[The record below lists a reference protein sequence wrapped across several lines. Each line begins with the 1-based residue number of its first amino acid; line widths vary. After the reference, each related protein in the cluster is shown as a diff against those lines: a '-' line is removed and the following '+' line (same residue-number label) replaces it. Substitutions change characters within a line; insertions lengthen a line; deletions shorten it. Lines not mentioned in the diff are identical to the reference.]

1 MDDPRYEYRV
11 SWSDNS
17 DAWIGRCDGFL
28 LVSHLAPTEA
38 EALDG
43 IRALVA
49 DIVADLQADGEP
61 LPRPVPWEWHDAA
74 RLDSTVPLFSEG
86 WCDPPLAER
95 VDELLAETGFGT

>member
-1 MDDPRYEYRV
+1 MDDPSYEYRA

-17 DAWIGRCDGFL
+17 DAWVGRCDGFL

-49 DIVADLQADGEP
+49 TSCPTCGPMASRCPLQFPGSGTM
-61 LPRPVPWEWHDAA
+61 R
-74 RLDSTVPLFSEG
+74 RGSTV
-86 WCDPPLAER
+86 R
-95 VDELLAETGFGT
+95 LLGAASSGPRSQS